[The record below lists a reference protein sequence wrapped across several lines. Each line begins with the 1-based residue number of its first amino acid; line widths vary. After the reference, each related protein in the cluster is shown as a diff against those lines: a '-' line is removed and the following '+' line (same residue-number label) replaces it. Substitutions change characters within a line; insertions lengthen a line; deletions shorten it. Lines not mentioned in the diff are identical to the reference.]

1 MPFAHSPGATTL
13 LSNTAGT
20 TTVVGDWFRIHP
32 KLGRLS
38 FHATLLASSIGATAS
53 SSVNIEVSNDGVYP
67 LATKALTLSLTNTST
82 TYASDGGVL
91 ASTMDGTWQYVRANC
106 ASLTTSTAGS
116 TGNPQVSVTM
126 GAAWPHD

>member
-1 MPFAHSPGATTL
+1 MTFAHTPGVTTL

-20 TTVVGDWFRIHP
+20 TNVVGDWVRIHP

-38 FHATLLASSIGATAS
+38 FQAILIASSVGATAS
-53 SSVNIEVSNDGVYP
+53 SSVHIEVSNDGFYP

-91 ASTMDGTWQYVRANC
+91 ASTMDGTWQYVRANLQ
-106 ASLTTSTAGS
+106 SLTTSTAGS
-116 TGNPQVSVTM
+116 AGNPQVSVNM